1 MRGMMTRRR
10 RSLPSESCGSG
21 VGDLGG
27 SLRIGGFTRL
37 ICVVVGCWFDRVGV
51 RLRIDRR

>member
-1 MRGMMTRRR
+1 MRGMTRRR